1 MKIRKVVGD
10 RRRYLQLLLLADE
23 QLDMVEC
30 YLDRGDMWVLVEADG
45 ADDAEGVGGAG
56 EALAECLVTDEG
68 AGVLELKSLAVAP
81 DWQGQGLGRALIEH
95 VAHIYAGRFHTLEVG
110 TGDSPLTVPFY
121 ERCGFIRSR
130 VVPDFFTNN
139 YDHPIY
145 EAGVLLRDMVYLKR
159 PLA

>member
-1 MKIRKVVGD
+1 MKIRKVAGD

-68 AGVLELKSLAVAP
+68 AGVLELKSLAVVP
-81 DWQGQGLGRALIEH
+81 ERQGQGLGRALIEH
-95 VAHIYAGRFHTLEVG
+95 VTRTYAGRFHTLEVG